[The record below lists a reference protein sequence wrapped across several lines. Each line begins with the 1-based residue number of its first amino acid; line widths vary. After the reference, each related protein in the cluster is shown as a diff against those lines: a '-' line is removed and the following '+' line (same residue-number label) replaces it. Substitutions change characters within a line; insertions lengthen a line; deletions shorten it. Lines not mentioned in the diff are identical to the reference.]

1 MTRPGDDAPGDDA
14 PAGGRPATGASDAR
28 APGTGDAGG
37 PGDAGTPGAALTGDR
52 DPGRDRRRWLHG
64 ARIAYLAVLAALL
77 AWALRGSQDQMA
89 ELLRVRRPWLLV
101 AALLTSF
108 GQLGLNASFW
118 VRSLQAMRQ
127 RASWLQVLTVTA
139 RSVPARYVPGSVW
152 YAVSRAGMLRS
163 AGIGVRALGVT
174 ALLESVLT
182 VIVSLALGAVLLG
195 FAGRLPG
202 AELTGTLWTVG
213 LAVLVS
219 PPVLNRVLAW
229 LARRRHTPG
238 GAPTLSWRDLRALVA
253 WMIAFW
259 LLSATT
265 FTLYLQAFGLD
276 LPGPAVIA
284 GAFLVAWAV
293 GFLTPIAPQGA
304 GAFEV
309 IFVALLVGGAPGP
322 LVVIVASYRALVG
335 LRDALAFA
343 WGAWRGRT
351 PTPTPGRRRTVR

>member
-1 MTRPGDDAPGDDA
+1 M
-14 PAGGRPATGASDAR
+14 
-28 APGTGDAGG
+28 
-37 PGDAGTPGAALTGDR
+37 
-52 DPGRDRRRWLHG
+52 
-64 ARIAYLAVLAALL
+64 RIARTVYLIALAALL
-77 AWALRGSQDQMA
+77 ARVLAGNRDQLA
-89 ELLRVRRPWLLV
+89 ELLRVQRPWLLV

-108 GQLGLNASFW
+108 GQLALNASFW
-118 VRSLQAMRQ
+118 VRALAAMDERVG
-127 RASWLQVLTVTA
+127 WLRVLGVTA

-163 AGIGVRALGVT
+163 DAVSVRALGVT

-182 VIVSLALGAVLLG
+182 VIVSLAGGAVLLG

-202 AELTGTLWTVG
+202 EELTGTIWTAG

-229 LARRRHTPG
+229 VARRRGTPG
-238 GAPTLSWRDLRALVA
+238 GAPRLSWRDHRALVG

-259 LLSATT
+259 SLSATT
-265 FTLYLQAFGLD
+265 FTLYLLAFGLD

-284 GAFLVAWAV
+284 GVFLVAWAV

-304 GAFEV
+304 GAFELV
-309 IFVALLVGGAPGP
+309 FVALLGVGAAGP
-322 LVVIVASYRALVG
+322 LAVIVAGYRALVG
-335 LRDALAFA
+335 IRDALAFA

-351 PTPTPGRRRTVR
+351 EDRRSLMR

>member
-1 MTRPGDDAPGDDA
+1 MIEGMPRGNP
-14 PAGGRPATGASDAR
+14 
-28 APGTGDAGG
+28 
-37 PGDAGTPGAALTGDR
+37 
-52 DPGRDRRRWLHG
+52 RWM
-64 ARIAYLAVLAALL
+64 RIARTVYLIALAALL
-77 AWALRGSQDQMA
+77 ARVLAGNRDQLA
-89 ELLRVRRPWLLV
+89 ELLRVQRPWLLV

-108 GQLGLNASFW
+108 GQLALNASFW
-118 VRSLQAMRQ
+118 VRALAAMDERVG
-127 RASWLQVLTVTA
+127 WLRVLGVTA

-163 AGIGVRALGVT
+163 DAVSVRALGVT

-182 VIVSLALGAVLLG
+182 VIVSLAGGAVLLG

-202 AELTGTLWTVG
+202 EELTGTIWTAG

-229 LARRRHTPG
+229 VARRRGTPG
-238 GAPTLSWRDLRALVA
+238 GAPRLSWRDHRALVG

-259 LLSATT
+259 SLSATT
-265 FTLYLQAFGLD
+265 FTLYLLAFGLD

-284 GAFLVAWAV
+284 GVFLVAWAV

-304 GAFEV
+304 GAFELV
-309 IFVALLVGGAPGP
+309 FVALLGVGAAGP
-322 LVVIVASYRALVG
+322 LAVIVAGYRALVG
-335 LRDALAFA
+335 IRDALAFA

-351 PTPTPGRRRTVR
+351 EDRRSLMR